1 MRGTTQ
7 LTFNFLAKTSLKQHH
22 FPKPYGPA
30 FQQISKLIPR
40 TRARRGPFGTDSLG
54 AYLAPEVQRALLA
67 RQMAEVAGLA
77 LGGLG
82 IAGLLSVCLDCFE
95 LIQDGRSLGKDFVLL
110 EGQLSALRI
119 RLFAWGKA
127 CGFMSEAGF
136 DKRLDHP
143 SWKGHVQ
150 KQLNSISMLFIDA
163 GELVQK
169 YKVADLRTVD
179 GNGRELVAPHSGI
192 IEENLHDFLKR
203 IRNTTRRGGLIG
215 ALRWALKDKRQ
226 FTELLHNVKECV
238 EALELVSQNLD
249 LFEVERQV
257 VQEEVNSI
265 SNIEALRTMVS
276 VSESSGA
283 SDIVSDAAS
292 QRILQLQG
300 SSSRALTFSSSS
312 NPHQTVGGVSSRRTF
327 YTAQSH
333 PRQSVSIFDGATL
346 EIAAE
351 SHLRQPRVITS
362 PSLGGAIF
370 HIDEATVKLMCG
382 LIKRT
387 FRSRPNPP
395 PEHEEADGP
404 LIHMLRALPYVF
416 PLDQHHLTGS
426 IRSPEG
432 PPLVQRILEELEE
445 KVENSGRAT
454 STIDCG
460 SSPQINPPQEA
471 VAPINQPCPKV
482 RPPIDVEPFLERIRD
497 NSDIVE
503 DIINDLR
510 RRLADLGE
518 DKPDVSKICS
528 LITAKIAVLGQ
539 LLTVASATIHMLGR
553 NLAFYA
559 KNETFDECFLDCS
572 YYGYGSFD
580 MAKDLVLGLEFLTRQ
595 GRALWKADYYEL
607 KQGLGRLKSAEQEAL
622 WISVEELMIYSHIFQ
637 YLRLVSFGPP
647 KAQNVRLVE
656 GLRSHEVSDGQAIPL
671 TEEGWGKN
679 LTAIR
684 NKDSTVFPRLPSP
697 GSSRIG
703 RVCKELKLILAVP
716 FMSGR
721 FRDAPLSLRITFE
734 GPPFSPYKGGIFHL
748 LFEYPESYP
757 WKPPKVTFL
766 TKIYH
771 PNIDHA
777 GNVCLDILDNSWSP
791 TLTTRVVT
799 DSVIALLSD
808 PQADDPL
815 VPEIAATFLQDR
827 PLYEKN
833 ARERTEESAIP
844 GQECEEY

>member
-395 PEHEEADGP
+395 
-404 LIHMLRALPYVF
+404 
-416 PLDQHHLTGS
+416 
-426 IRSPEG
+426 
-432 PPLVQRILEELEE
+432 
-445 KVENSGRAT
+445 
-454 STIDCG
+454 
-460 SSPQINPPQEA
+460 QEA